1 MQSRRNEREKLKHD
15 VAYKKGDM
23 REIDEKLKENDVYD
37 SSSIK
42 LQVKFSSS
50 LKSLNILIKPSE
62 GPNLKIYGNED
73 AALVRKIC
81 LKYFKD
87 YYLSY
92 LKGNHVKKLYNVKD
106 LKEEINY
113 FNY

>member
-1 MQSRRNEREKLKHD
+1 MQSRRNEREILKHD

-62 GPNLKIYGNED
+62 GPNIKIYGNED
-73 AALVRKIC
+73 AVLVRKIC

-87 YYLSY
+87 YYFSY